1 MAAEAALLPGRAGG
15 VDQPGG
21 RGGGGVS
28 GKGAR
33 GAEGG
38 GGEQGEEQGD
48 IEGGRG
54 APPIVLRSTH
64 CIKLQSCG
72 LLI

>member
-38 GGEQGEEQGD
+38 GGYGCLSNQSAYGST
-48 IEGGRG
+48 
-54 APPIVLRSTH
+54 VLLGWKKFK
-64 CIKLQSCG
+64 CIIQFLHI
-72 LLI
+72 L